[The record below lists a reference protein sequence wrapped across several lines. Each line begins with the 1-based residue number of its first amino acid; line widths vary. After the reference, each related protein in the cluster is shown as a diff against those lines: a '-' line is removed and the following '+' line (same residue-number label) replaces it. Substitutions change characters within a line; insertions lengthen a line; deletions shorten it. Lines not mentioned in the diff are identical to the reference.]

1 MVKFSVPLE
10 VWISANKKFILNL
23 NNYRNTHYQTLNKA
37 KQEYAKLISPLIP
50 IFKADKV
57 RVEYVLYTKTKRK
70 IDISNPCCIAD
81 KFVCDVLV
89 DKGCIPDDDYRHV
102 VEVKYAYGGI
112 DPKDPRVEV
121 TIIDGNS

>member
-50 IFKADKV
+50 NFKADKV
-57 RVEYVLYTKTKRK
+57 RVEYVLWTKTKRK
-70 IDISNPCCIAD
+70 TDIGNVLSIVQ
-81 KFVCDVLV
+81 KFVEDVIV
-89 DKGCIPDDDYRHV
+89 DGGHLPDDNYTVIPDVRYRF
-102 VEVKYAYGGI
+102 GGI
-112 DPKDPRVEV
+112 DPKDPRVEI
-121 TIIDGNS
+121 TIQNV